1 MLEKKKTNKKTKKK
15 TRGTRYYYYYY
26 YSAVCSLY
34 ITKRELFLV
43 LLVPIGHGH
52 EEEKEVS

>member
-1 MLEKKKTNKKTKKK
+1 VLEKKKTKTKKTKKK
-15 TRGTRYYYYYY
+15 TRGTRYYYYYF
-26 YSAVCSLY
+26 AVCSLY
-34 ITKRELFLV
+34 ITKRELFVV